1 MDRFVIADDAVK
13 IENDRFEHWD
23 RPDLSYFNR
32 VITPDLISWVVR
44 SRKLQVLVPSL
55 SVIVGDAPTGCRAL
69 PEQTKNINTGGKCY
83 GNFGRFFSQVRM
95 SQHKLRAPIFF

>member
-32 VITPDLISWVVR
+32 VITPDLYQLGREIAQASGACSLFVGNRRRR
-44 SRKLQVLVPSL
+44 S
-55 SVIVGDAPTGCRAL
+55 
-69 PEQTKNINTGGKCY
+69 N
-83 GNFGRFFSQVRM
+83 RM
-95 SQHKLRAPIFF
+95 SGFARTNEKY